1 MSRRSLLVAAGIVA
15 FLVCLVAMVPA
26 NQLAMRLPPGVVMSG
41 VGGTIWSGRAN
52 GLAIDGRSIGR
63 IQWSCRPWRIL
74 LLEWSCH
81 VGLSPAGGE
90 LSADLQG
97 EINSDEIS
105 GRDILGQ
112 VPITAFEGLVTP
124 RGWSGLLELHVKT
137 LRIIDRRPADA
148 TGSLFLRSLRA
159 PGADGEMLGDFE
171 LTVGEGSVGTGSLS
185 GRLRDLGGPL
195 HVRGTIELQPDGRY
209 LLSGEAAPGP
219 GAGPAIFD
227 TLSFLGPPDN
237 QGRRPFTIEGSF

>member
-1 MSRRSLLVAAGIVA
+1 
-15 FLVCLVAMVPA
+15 
-26 NQLAMRLPPGVVMSG
+26 
-41 VGGTIWSGRAN
+41 VGF
-52 GLAIDGRSIGR
+52 
-63 IQWSCRPWRIL
+63 
-74 LLEWSCH
+74 
-81 VGLSPAGGE
+81 SPAGGE

-97 EINSDEIS
+97 EFGSNEVS
-105 GRDILGQ
+105 GRDIAGQ
-112 VPITAFEGLVTP
+112 LPITAFEGLVTP
-124 RGWSGLLELHVKT
+124 RGWSGLLELDVKT
-137 LRIIDRRPADA
+137 LRIVDRRPADA

-159 PGADGEMLGDFE
+159 PGAGGEMLGDFE

-209 LLSGEAAPGP
+209 LLSGDAAPGP

>member
-1 MSRRSLLVAAGIVA
+1 MSRRNLLVAAGIVA

-52 GLAIDGRSIGR
+52 GLAINGRLIGG
-63 IQWSCRPWRIL
+63 IQWSCRPWRVL

-81 VGLSPAGGE
+81 VDLSPAGGE

-97 EINSDEIS
+97 EFGNNEIS
-105 GRDILGQ
+105 GRDIAGQ
-112 VPITAFEGLVTP
+112 LPITAFEGIVTP
-124 RGWSGLLELHVKT
+124 RGWSGLLELDVKT
-137 LRIIDRRPADA
+137 LRIVDRRPADA

-159 PGADGEMLGDFE
+159 PGAGGEMLGDFE
-171 LTVGEGSVGTGSLS
+171 LTVGEGSVGTGALS

-195 HVRGTIELQPDGRY
+195 HVRGTIELESDGRY
-209 LLSGEAAPGP
+209 LLSGDAAPGP

-237 QGRRPFTIEGSF
+237 QGRRPFAIEGSF